1 VIGCGACGHESRPG
15 RRFCGA
21 CGSALVITCPS
32 CEFTN
37 EADEAF
43 CGGCGQRLAVTGPGA
58 GAVAPPRTAA
68 PEPQSYT
75 PRHLAEKIL
84 AGRDA
89 LAGERKHVTV
99 LFADVVDSTELI
111 RGRDAEEAQAL
122 LDGVVRVMMEAVHR
136 FEGTVSRLM
145 GDGLMALFGAPI
157 AHEDH
162 AVRACYAALAMLEAA
177 RGYAEEVRE
186 AYGAAVAI
194 RVGINS
200 GEVVVRLISDDLH
213 MDYTAMG
220 PTVHLAA
227 RMEGLASADTALLTP
242 STLPLIEGFVEVRP
256 LGPTPVKGVAEPIE
270 TFELVGAGAARTRLQ
285 ASATRGLTP
294 FVGRRDE
301 RAAIDRAL
309 ERAGAGHGQVVVLVA
324 EAGVGKSRLVWE
336 LTHAE
341 QARGSTVLQAGALS
355 YGQTTAWLPV
365 IDVLRSYFHIEGRDD
380 HAGMRD
386 KVTAGV
392 RALDPALEPRL
403 PALLALLD
411 VPVEDATWAQ
421 LDPSLRRRATLD
433 AVRQLLLRE
442 SQRRPL
448 LLIFEDLHWIDSETQ
463 ALLDGLVESLPT
475 AHILLLVNYRP
486 EYTHPWGNKSYYT
499 QIRIDPL
506 GEQSAQELLDAL
518 LGPDSSIRPL
528 MALLIRRAEGTP
540 LFLEEGV
547 RSLVET
553 GALVS
558 ERGAYRLTR
567 PVDEIRVPAT
577 VQAVLAAR
585 IDRLPAEEKR
595 LLQTAAVI
603 GKDVPYPLL
612 QAIADL
618 PDDRLQRGLVRLQ
631 AAEFLYEAALFPELG
646 YTFKHALTHEVTYGS
661 LLNERRREL
670 HARIVDAIE
679 ALYPDRL
686 IEHVEHLAY
695 HAVRGE
701 AWQKGVAYCR
711 LAGKKAA
718 DRSAYREAA
727 AWFRQGLS
735 ALHHLPELRG
745 TLELAIDLRLELR
758 HALLTFADPSEVL
771 EVLQEAEIRAQ
782 TLGDRHRLARVSAYL
797 SNPFWHRG
805 DHDRA
810 IEQGQRAVALAEEL
824 GDAEL
829 EILAQYYLAAPYADR
844 GDHHRTVQGYRRV
857 VAALR
862 DDPFHRFPGQVGYPA
877 VQARAFLAWSLS
889 ELGDFAEGAA
899 RGEEA
904 VCLAESGDRP
914 YSLALA
920 CFYLGGLYL
929 RQGRSTESIASLER
943 GLRLCETWELARPY
957 LTLAAGLGA
966 AYTLAGRVADSLPL
980 LEQGEDHAASQG
992 RAIDSSMRAG
1002 WLSDSY
1008 LAADRPEDAAHLAQ
1022 RALDLAVSR
1031 KERGYEAWA
1040 LQFLGKISS
1049 HREPPEVKQAE
1060 RHYREALVLAEELGM
1075 RPLQAHCH
1083 LGLGKL
1089 YRRLGRAEEARAELS
1104 TAITML
1110 REMGMMFWLPEAKS
1124 ELAQADAS
1132 A

>member
-1 VIGCGACGHESRPG
+1 
-15 RRFCGA
+15 
-21 CGSALVITCPS
+21 
-32 CEFTN
+32 
-37 EADEAF
+37 
-43 CGGCGQRLAVTGPGA
+43 
-58 GAVAPPRTAA
+58 
-68 PEPQSYT
+68 
-75 PRHLAEKIL
+75 
-84 AGRDA
+84 
-89 LAGERKHVTV
+89 
-99 LFADVVDSTELI
+99 
-111 RGRDAEEAQAL
+111 
-122 LDGVVRVMMEAVHR
+122 
-136 FEGTVSRLM
+136 
-145 GDGLMALFGAPI
+145 
-157 AHEDH
+157 
-162 AVRACYAALAMLEAA
+162 
-177 RGYAEEVRE
+177 
-186 AYGAAVAI
+186 
-194 RVGINS
+194 
-200 GEVVVRLISDDLH
+200 
-213 MDYTAMG
+213 
-220 PTVHLAA
+220 
-227 RMEGLASADTALLTP
+227 
-242 STLPLIEGFVEVRP
+242 VRP
-256 LGPTPVKGVAEPIE
+256 RGPMSVMGLEQPI
-270 TFELVGAGAARTRLQ
+270 TVYELVGVGAARTRLQ
-285 ASATRGLTP
+285 AAVARGLTP
-294 FVGRRDE
+294 FVGRDDE

-309 ERAGAGHGQVVVLVA
+309 ARAQAGQGQVVALVG
-324 EAGVGKSRLVWE
+324 EPGVGKSRLVYE
-336 LTHAE
+336 VSH
-341 QARGSTVLQAGALS
+341 RAGADGWTILESGTAS
-355 YGQTTAWLPV
+355 YGMTVPYLPV
-365 IDVLRSYFHIEGRDD
+365 IDLVKGYCRIESADD
-380 HAGMRD
+380 TQAIAE
-386 KVTAGV
+386 KVAE
-392 RALDPALEPRL
+392 R
-403 PALLALLD
+403 LLALDQTLQPVVPALQALLE
-411 VPVEDATWAQ
+411 VPVEDAAWQT
-421 LDPSLRRRATLD
+421 LDPPGRRRATLD
-433 AVRQLLLRE
+433 AIKRLLLCESRE
-442 SQRRPL
+442 RPL
-448 LLIFEDLHWIDSETQ
+448 VLVVEDLHWMDSETQ

-980 LEQGEDHAASQG
+980 LEQGEDHAT
-992 RAIDSSMRAG
+992 
-1002 WLSDSY
+1002 
-1008 LAADRPEDAAHLAQ
+1008 
-1022 RALDLAVSR
+1022 
-1031 KERGYEAWA
+1031 
-1040 LQFLGKISS
+1040 
-1049 HREPPEVKQAE
+1049 
-1060 RHYREALVLAEELGM
+1060 
-1075 RPLQAHCH
+1075 
-1083 LGLGKL
+1083 
-1089 YRRLGRAEEARAELS
+1089 ARC
-1104 TAITML
+1104 
-1110 REMGMMFWLPEAKS
+1110 GPVG
-1124 ELAQADAS
+1124 
-1132 A
+1132 